1 MNLPDPGSTKRT
13 KVKRVPRKTVHS
25 REAAYAILDE
35 GLIAHIAIIGKH
47 GEPRCLPCTYV
58 RDGDRLLLHGSRA
71 SQLFRGIAAG
81 ATVCVAV
88 TLLDGIVYA
97 PSFFDSS
104 LNYRSVVIYGTGRA
118 IPEDQ
123 LADML
128 LLFSERIMP
137 GRGVDARGP
146 NEREL
151 AQTMV
156 VEIPLDECSVKISN
170 KTGGEDLA
178 DPAVPCWTGVL
189 PLKLTGGPPEAAP
202 EVSVKHPV
210 PDYLTARFGPG

>member
-1 MNLPDPGSTKRT
+1 MSLPEPGTTKRT

-25 REAAYAILDE
+25 RAAAYAILDE
-35 GLIAHIAIIGKH
+35 GLVAHIAIVGKR

-71 SQLFRGIAAG
+71 SQLFRGMAAG
-81 ATVCVAV
+81 ATVSIAV
-88 TLLDGIVYA
+88 TLLDGIVFA

-123 LADML
+123 LPDML
-128 LLFSERIMP
+128 VLFSEHVMP
-137 GRGVDARGP
+137 GRGVDARWP

-151 AQTMV
+151 AQTMMI
-156 VEIPLDECSVKISN
+156 EIPLDECSVKISK
-170 KTGGEDLA
+170 KTGGEDLD
-178 DPAVPCWTGVL
+178 DPAVSCWTGVL
-189 PLKLTGGPPEAAP
+189 PLALRAGPPQPAP
-202 EVSVKHPV
+202 EVTVTHPV